1 MHLLKQSTAAT
12 VIVGPVLDSAGAAV
26 TTAVVG
32 DFRLAKEGTSA
43 VLSGATVT
51 HDANGYYLVALTTTN
66 TNTVGRLAIY
76 SNNTA
81 QSMGTTRFMVLLPSV
96 YDALVTNAV
105 NTSGGLPSATGN
117 ITALAGAISTFAGGA
132 VASVT
137 AGVTVTTNNDK
148 TGYSLTQAFPANFS
162 SLAITVGGAVTAG
175 TVSDKTGY
183 SLTQTFPTHFND
195 LVISANGHV
204 TATVDAIN
212 NNTITASAIQGGAIT
227 AAKFATDAI
236 AAAAVSAD
244 AVTKI
249 QAGLATATTQT
260 TILDRLGAFTG
271 SGVNTVL
278 GFLKALGSK
287 AATTPSDMG
296 GTYSAATDATEAI
309 RDAMQAGTGD
319 ASQAT
324 LLAVQ
329 ATVDA
334 VAASLS
340 GSSVEVVSRVADGG
354 SITLF
359 AGDDMRV
366 RSGTEVSVTV
376 TDVGGVIYTRLDT
389 LGVANLA
396 FGAARPS
403 QTAGAITGT
412 ISSLS
417 QAGSGASQT
426 CTIVIEIVDGGLGLA
441 TADNYVWQVVSS
453 EQHGAEYDTYTEVE
467 GSLSVRRRVA
477 VPVYS

>member
-1 MHLLKQSTAAT
+1 MATQTILFAAASGLSIPTVRLFSGTSDTIAATASATERTNAKGIYAADYTDLAAGLYRVVALDSNSTTLAVWWVRCAGGNSTAHAT
-12 VIVGPVLDSAGAAV
+12 ETPDATEWTQARAGYMDSMLQA
-26 TTAVVG
+26 
-32 DFRLAKEGTSA
+32 SN
-43 VLSGATVT
+43 
-51 HDANGYYLVALTTTN
+51 ANQR
-66 TNTVGRLAIY
+66 TVG
-76 SNNTA
+76 
-81 QSMGTTRFMVLLPSV
+81 
-96 YDALVTNAV
+96 
-105 NTSGGLPSATGN
+105 
-117 ITALAGAISTFAGGA
+117 
-132 VASVT
+132 
-137 AGVTVTTNNDK
+137 
-148 TGYSLTQAFPANFS
+148 
-162 SLAITVGGAVTAG
+162 
-175 TVSDKTGY
+175 
-183 SLTQTFPTHFND
+183 
-195 LVISANGHV
+195 V
-204 TATVDAIN
+204 TATHIN
-212 NNTITASAIQGGAIT
+212 SSVHQVQDDVIT
-227 AAKFATDAI
+227 AAAI
-236 AAAAVSAD
+236 AAS
-244 AVTKI
+244 AVTEL

-278 GFLKALGSK
+278 GFLRALGSK

-340 GSSVEVVSRVADGG
+340 GSAVEVVSRVADGG
-354 SITLF
+354 SITLY

-441 TADNYVWQVVSS
+441 VADNYVWQVVSS
-453 EQHGAEYDTYTEVE
+453 EQHGAEYDTYTEIE